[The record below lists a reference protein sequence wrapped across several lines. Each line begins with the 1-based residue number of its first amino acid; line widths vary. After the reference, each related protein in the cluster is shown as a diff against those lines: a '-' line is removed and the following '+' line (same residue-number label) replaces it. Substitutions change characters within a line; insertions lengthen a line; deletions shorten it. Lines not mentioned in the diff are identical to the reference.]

1 MKGKSGRR
9 RGRKLPDGGEGFK
22 DRAAV
27 NDGGSTRAR
36 DE

>member
-27 NDGGSTRAR
+27 NDGGSRRAR
-36 DE
+36 DK